1 MKKPLILL
9 TARSHVYFNSR
20 VFSDND
26 SYFAYVQAGG
36 GLPLL
41 GAAFT
46 EEEADLYTE
55 AMDGLLIT
63 GGDDIDPSRYNEPN
77 THSELMDADLEESDF
92 LLYEAFKKAGKPI
105 LGICRGFQVIAVAE
119 GSKLIQ
125 DIPSLG
131 IYHEHNQRKME
142 PALPSNETAHMAS
155 FIPGT
160 QLHSFFG
167 DAYPVN
173 TFHHQGITE
182 APEGFTLSA
191 RSDDG
196 LAEGIEKDCILAV
209 QWHPERLLHDA
220 KHRAIVEAFVR
231 KCSL

>member
-1 MKKPLILL
+1 
-9 TARSHVYFNSR
+9 
-20 VFSDND
+20 
-26 SYFAYVQAGG
+26 
-36 GLPLL
+36 
-41 GAAFT
+41 
-46 EEEADLYTE
+46 
-55 AMDGLLIT
+55 
-63 GGDDIDPSRYNEPN
+63 
-77 THSELMDADLEESDF
+77 
-92 LLYEAFKKAGKPI
+92 
-105 LGICRGFQVIAVAE
+105 
-119 GSKLIQ
+119 
-125 DIPSLG
+125 
-131 IYHEHNQRKME
+131 
-142 PALPSNETAHMAS
+142 MAS
-155 FIPGT
+155 FVPDT